1 MLEYI
6 DTGYI
11 PTERDIVC
19 EYRIEP
25 ASGVDFQDACT
36 NLAGESSIDT
46 WTDIL
51 TLSPELALQLKPHV
65 FELDEKEGF
74 VKIAYPS
81 ALFEIESIPQLLS
94 SIAGNIFSMKL
105 LNNLRLMDV
114 TFPKEVI
121 KSFHGPKFGIKGI
134 RELLGVRKRPLCGTI
149 VKPKVG
155 LISKD
160 HAKVAYEAW
169 VGGCDIVKDDENLTN
184 QKFNPFNERVIE
196 TLRLRDKA
204 EKETGEKKM
213 YMANITAP
221 TCGEMIKR
229 AKFVKEHGGEYI
241 MIDIIP
247 VGWTALQTLREEN
260 ESLGLILHAHRCM
273 HSALTRNP
281 IHGVSMQVIAKL
293 TRMAGLDQL
302 HIGTV
307 VGKMHGGKEEVKTLL
322 ATCESRSVKED
333 RNNHVL
339 AQEWG
344 GLKPVMAVASGG
356 LQPCHVPELMQI
368 MGNDVVMQF
377 GGGIHAHPAGTRA
390 GAQAVRQAINAV
402 MAGEDLDGYA
412 VKHKELKTAI
422 KKWGQKER

>member
-1 MLEYI
+1 
-6 DTGYI
+6 
-11 PTERDIVC
+11 
-19 EYRIEP
+19 
-25 ASGVDFQDACT
+25 

-51 TLSPELALQLKPHV
+51 TLSPELASQLKPHV
-65 FELDEKEGF
+65 FEMDEKEGF

-121 KSFHGPKFGIKGI
+121 NSFHGPKFGIKGI
-134 RELLGVRKRPLCGTI
+134 RKLLGVQKRPLCGTI

-155 LISKD
+155 LRSKD

-184 QKFNPFNERVIE
+184 QKFNPFNKRVIE

-221 TCGEMIKR
+221 TCGEMIER
-229 AKFVKEHGGEYI
+229 AKFVKEQGGEYI

-260 ESLGLILHAHRCM
+260 ESLGLVLHAHRCM
-273 HSALTRNP
+273 HAALTRNP
-281 IHGVSMQVIAKL
+281 VHGVSMQVIAKL

-307 VGKMHGGKEEVKTLL
+307 VGKMHGGREEVKTLL
-322 ATCESRSVKED
+322 ATCESRYVKAD
-333 RNNHVL
+333 KKNHVL
-339 AQEWG
+339 TQEWG
-344 GLKPVMAVASGG
+344 RLKPVLAVASGG
-356 LQPCHVPELMQI
+356 LQPGHVPELMNI

-377 GGGIHAHPAGTRA
+377 GGGIHAHPMGTRA
-390 GAQAVRQAINAV
+390 GAAAVRQAIDAV
-402 MAGEDLDGYA
+402 MDGEELNA
-412 VKHKELKTAI
+412 HAIRHKELKVALE
-422 KKWGQKER
+422 KWRK

>member
-1 MLEYI
+1 
-6 DTGYI
+6 
-11 PTERDIVC
+11 
-19 EYRIEP
+19 
-25 ASGVDFQDACT
+25 
-36 NLAGESSIDT
+36 
-46 WTDIL
+46 
-51 TLSPELALQLKPHV
+51 
-65 FELDEKEGF
+65 
-74 VKIAYPS
+74 KIAYPS
-81 ALFEIESIPQLLS
+81 ALFEVESIPQLLS

-121 KSFHGPKFGIKGI
+121 NSFHGPKFGIKGI
-134 RELLGVRKRPLCGTI
+134 RKLLGVQKRPLCGTI

-184 QKFNPFNERVIE
+184 QKFNPFNKRVIE
-196 TLRLRDKA
+196 TLRLRDKT

-260 ESLGLILHAHRCM
+260 ESLGLVLHAHRCM

-307 VGKMHGGKEEVKTLL
+307 VGKMHGGREEVKTLL

-356 LQPCHVPELMQI
+356 LQPAHVPELMQI

-377 GGGIHAHPAGTRA
+377 GGGIHAHPMGTRA
-390 GAQAVRQAINAV
+390 GAAAVRQAIDAV
-402 MAGEDLDGYA
+402 MDGEELNA
-412 VKHKELKTAI
+412 HAIRHKELKVALE
-422 KKWGQKER
+422 KWRK

>member
-6 DTGYI
+6 DMGYI
-11 PTERDIVC
+11 PTDRDIVC

-51 TLSPELALQLKPHV
+51 TLSPELASQLKPHV
-65 FELDEKEGF
+65 FEMDEKEGF

-114 TFPKEVI
+114 TFPEEVI
-121 KSFHGPKFGIKGI
+121 DSFKGPKFGIKGI
-134 RELLGVRKRPLCGTI
+134 RELLGVHKRPLCGTI

-155 LISKD
+155 LKSKD

-221 TCGEMIKR
+221 TCGEMIRR
-229 AKFVKEHGGEYI
+229 AKFVKEQGGEYI

-260 ESLGLILHAHRCM
+260 ESLGLVLHAHRCM
-273 HSALTRNP
+273 HAALTRNP

-307 VGKMHGGKEEVKTLL
+307 VGKMHGGKE
-322 ATCESRSVKED
+322 
-333 RNNHVL
+333 
-339 AQEWG
+339 
-344 GLKPVMAVASGG
+344 
-356 LQPCHVPELMQI
+356 
-368 MGNDVVMQF
+368 
-377 GGGIHAHPAGTRA
+377 
-390 GAQAVRQAINAV
+390 
-402 MAGEDLDGYA
+402 
-412 VKHKELKTAI
+412 
-422 KKWGQKER
+422 